1 MEIVHLSP
9 HSRHCHKGTASKYG
23 TNTQADFEKLVQDGL
38 KATQSEGYIDGP
50 RFEKPTP
57 ESINVDP
64 TQAEMGR
71 FYGIKEAIAD
81 WKTAPSP
88 EVEQPLKKQGY

>member
-9 HSRHCHKGTASKYG
+9 HSRHYHKGTASKYG

-38 KATQSEGYIDGP
+38 KVTQSEGYIGGP
-50 RFEKPTP
+50 GFEKPTP

-64 TQAEMGR
+64 MQAENLDTSSETD
-71 FYGIKEAIAD
+71 IHDQAE
-81 WKTAPSP
+81 KTAD
-88 EVEQPLKKQGY
+88 ETGDDVFKGEK